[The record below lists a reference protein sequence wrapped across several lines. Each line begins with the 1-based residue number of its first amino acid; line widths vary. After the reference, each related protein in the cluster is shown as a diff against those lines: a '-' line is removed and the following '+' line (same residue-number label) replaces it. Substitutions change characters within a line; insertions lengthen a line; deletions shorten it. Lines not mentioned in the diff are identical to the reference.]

1 MAISLEK
8 RQRRTE
14 YYFIAGDNEE
24 YGPYSVDQMKRL
36 VAENRL
42 NANSNVRIPKGDW
55 KPASTYPELGLQ
67 TGPAGVPVQGY
78 PQATLNPQA
87 VQQMVNG
94 PATFMMVLSGI
105 SLTLTLL
112 LLALIILGGS
122 LAFLDNLPSNTREQL
137 MLQGGAGIVQ
147 HSLSLIANIIILIG
161 AIKMKSLRSYGLA
174 IAASILSIF
183 FHTCGCCCLGLGAGI
198 WALVILSKPE
208 VKAAFAQNK
217 MIH

>member
-8 RQRRTE
+8 GQRMTE
-14 YYFIAGDNEE
+14 YYFIGGDNEE

-36 VAENRL
+36 VGENRL

-67 TGPAGVPVQGY
+67 TGPAGVPVHGY
-78 PQATLNPQA
+78 QQKALNPQA
-87 VQQMVNG
+87 VQKMANG
-94 PATFMMVLSGI
+94 PAIFMMVLSGI
-105 SLTLTLL
+105 SIPFVLL
-112 LLALIILGGS
+112 GLVFSVLGGS
-122 LAFLDNLPSNTREQL
+122 AGFLDNLPSETREQL

-147 HSLSLIANIIILIG
+147 YSLSLIANIFILIG
-161 AIKMKSLRSYGLA
+161 AIKMKNLRSYGLA
-174 IAASILSIF
+174 VAASILSIL
-183 FHTCGCCCLGLGAGI
+183 FHCGCCCLGLGAGI

-217 MIH
+217 MMR